1 MEPLVWCAD
10 SERPRTTIKGTEF
23 TVSVKIRLMRV
34 GKTKQPSYR
43 VVVADSR
50 SPRDGRI
57 IEAIG
62 KYGPREDPSRV
73 EIDDEKA
80 LSWLRKGA
88 RPTEQVQKLLAA
100 TGVWAQFETE
110 RGKPV
115 KTKLGR
121 RGVTAGTEPPA
132 PVVRKSKKQRA
143 AEAQAEAAPAESAP
157 AAEAPAAEAPADEAP
172 AAEAPADETPAD
184 DAVAEETSE

>member
-1 MEPLVWCAD
+1 MTAV
-10 SERPRTTIKGTEF
+10 SERPPKTIKGTDS

-62 KYGPREDPSRV
+62 QYGPREDPSRV

-121 RGVTAGTEPPA
+121 RGVTPGTEPPA
-132 PVVRKSKKQRA
+132 PTVRKSKKQRA
-143 AEAQAEAAPAESAP
+143 AEEQAATAPAESAP
-157 AAEAPAAEAPADEAP
+157 AAEAEAEAPADDA
-172 AAEAPADETPAD
+172 AAEES
-184 DAVAEETSE
+184 AE